1 MLKKRSN
8 SGFLFSDGQP
18 QMLSFS
24 SPNSHPLGLPHQAPP
39 PHSYSS
45 VSGDLYGANMNGMS
59 TGVKGPFTP
68 SQWMELEHQALIYK
82 YITANYPVP
91 SNLLNP
97 IKKAQESARFSS
109 FSGAN
114 PRPSEWGT
122 FHLGFPNNTDPEL
135 GRCRRTDGKK
145 WRCSKEALADR
156 KYCDKHTKRSR
167 SRKPVEGQTGHNVS
181 GTTNTTTKF
190 LPMSSSISAA
200 MVVPASRTFDN
211 FGLSGNQ
218 LQDCTPNPTT
228 SPDPKRRFLN
238 KGYTSE
244 KVEEM
249 VGFPVK
255 SPVNGLNGSQF
266 LNINQNLYQESST
279 MDFGLLSSNSLLNPF
294 QKATLEIKGKSYRSS
309 AELDKDKYRSEH
321 FLGQFMGDWPKCQSE
336 SLANLWPETDTQSD
350 RTRLSISLPAVAADF
365 MSSTSTLTNEK
376 LACSPIK
383 LSCNLSSA
391 HMASEMNAVTKRTIQ
406 RQANWET
413 SAGGPLGEVLHSSN
427 TSASDSQ
434 NSISP

>member
-1 MLKKRSN
+1 MIGQYKKSALEVAYVPTDILKLSI
-8 SGFLFSDGQP
+8 SG
-18 QMLSFS
+18 
-24 SPNSHPLGLPHQAPP
+24 
-39 PHSYSS
+39 
-45 VSGDLYGANMNGMS
+45 SGSGGMYGANMNGLS

-97 IKKAQESARFSS
+97 IKKAMESARFSS

-114 PRPSEWGT
+114 LRPLEWGT
-122 FHLGFPNNTDPEL
+122 FSLGFPNNTDPEL

-145 WRCSKEALADR
+145 WRCSREAVADR
-156 KYCDKHTKRSR
+156 KYCDRHTKKSR
-167 SRKPVEGQTGHNVS
+167 SRKPVEGQTGHNDS

-190 LPMSSSISAA
+190 LPMSSSTSAA
-200 MVVPASRTFDN
+200 LVVPARGAFDN

-218 LQDCTPNPTT
+218 LQHGTLNPTT

-238 KGYTSE
+238 TGYTYE
-244 KVEEM
+244 KVEDM
-249 VGFPVK
+249 AGLRVK
-255 SPVNGLNGSQF
+255 CPDNGLNGRQL
-266 LNINQNLYQESST
+266 LNIKQNPYQESST
-279 MDFGLLSSNSLLNPF
+279 MDFGILNSDSLLNPF
-294 QKATLEIKGKSYRSS
+294 QKATPVITGKSYRSS
-309 AELDKDKYRSEH
+309 SELGKDKYKSDH
-321 FLGQFMGDWPKCQSE
+321 LLGQFMGNWPKCQSVP
-336 SLANLWPETDTQSD
+336 LAIPWPDTDTQSD
-350 RTRLSISLPAVAADF
+350 RTRLSIALPAVAADF

-376 LACSPIK
+376 LVCSPIK
-383 LSCNLSSA
+383 LSRSLGSA
-391 HMASEMNAVTKRTIQ
+391 HMGSEMNAIIKNTIQ

-427 TSASDSQ
+427 NSASDSQ